1 MSIMLAAAVIPPL
14 YLLYVIYRM
23 DKIEKEPASL
33 ILKLFVFGCVA
44 VVPAALIES
53 YVIEGLAMVVRPA
66 TIPFLLIE
74 NFLCVALVEEL
85 VKYLGLKL
93 GSWRNP
99 AFNYCFDGVVYAVT
113 VSLGFAAA
121 ENIGYVASYGISV
134 AVTRALTAI
143 PGHCIFGIFMGYYYG
158 MAKYAA
164 SHGDKG
170 RASTYRVLAVV
181 MPMIIHGFYDFCASS
196 GYDILIMVFFAYII
210 ILDIYAIRAVKRY
223 ARNDTEI

>member
-1 MSIMLAAAVIPPL
+1 MRILLAAAVIPPL
-14 YLLYVIYRM
+14 YLLFVIYRM

-33 ILKLFVFGCVA
+33 ILKLFVIGCVV

-99 AFNYCFDGVVYAVT
+99 AFNYCFDGVIYAVT

>member
-1 MSIMLAAAVIPPL
+1 MRILLAAAVIPPL

-33 ILKLFVFGCVA
+33 ILKLFVIGCVV

-99 AFNYCFDGVVYAVT
+99 AFNYCFDGVIYAVT

>member
-196 GYDILIMVFFAYII
+196 GYDLLIRVFFA
-210 ILDIYAIRAVKRY
+210 
-223 ARNDTEI
+223 